1 MHPQSVHTQLAT
13 LEGTSAALLG
23 TLDDFFLSGH
33 LAQWAGIA
41 IVDFGT
47 FYANACAPSTANVCT
62 CSTLKPVPNGHF
74 PPTPC
79 ALRSIG
85 IIYLFLGRW
94 H

>member
-23 TLDDFFLSGH
+23 TLDDFFFSGH

-47 FYANACAPSTANVCT
+47 FYTTAFTPATAGVCT
-62 CSTLKPVPNGHF
+62 CSTPKPAPNGHF
-74 PPTPC
+74 
-79 ALRSIG
+79 
-85 IIYLFLGRW
+85 
-94 H
+94 